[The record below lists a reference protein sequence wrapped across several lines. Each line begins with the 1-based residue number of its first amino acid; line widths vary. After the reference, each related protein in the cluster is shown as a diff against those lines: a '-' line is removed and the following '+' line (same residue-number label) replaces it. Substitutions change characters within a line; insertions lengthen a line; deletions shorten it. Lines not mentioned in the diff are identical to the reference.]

1 MSKLEGL
8 ATFEIREYLIQNL
21 EIMKTLFLIPPAKD
35 GFEETTDDTL
45 TEGEES
51 YFEEDSDLED
61 LEGSS
66 SSFPYDDTESAS
78 REPPGQPAEEA
89 EEEPKKKISESFFYD
104 YNELASMPFVTPTSN
119 IPLDFLVLVYPLQLH
134 MHNLGI

>member
-1 MSKLEGL
+1 DMKEPNDQDTDGGKSDRSKSSDKRSSKSES
-8 ATFEIREYLIQNL
+8 
-21 EIMKTLFLIPPAKD
+21 KSKD

-66 SSFPYDDTESAS
+66 SSFPYDDTESGPAS

-104 YNELASMPFVTPTSN
+104 YNELASMPFVTPNSN
-119 IPLDFLVLVYPLQLH
+119 IPLDFLVLV
-134 MHNLGI
+134 